1 MLRGRPWG
9 AKRQSHQPG
18 PITSRTVPDPLR
30 LKHTPTAAARR
41 TVGAP
46 HFTGHR
52 DTLSLPEH
60 AVPTQLQSPL
70 SGSPHSAAVHPR
82 PAHPRPALSSP
93 RPGPPLPKPGFRP
106 HVASRFRPQ
115 WSGSVSSGSRLHE
128 AGATHEGVHY
138 PQDPHRGQGRP
149 RASRRVRAQQ
159 PAPLRAPSLPAP
171 LAMLGVVSGEGLRSP
186 GTSPRS
192 PAPRTQGDSASPRAT
207 FGAPGTAPRRAGGDL
222 QVPQLFLV
230 GRMGRSQGPD
240 RAGIL
245 LSGLDQ
251 TFQPLSGRG
260 SLGVL
265 GKPEVFHGLAFS
277 RRVAVTLEPALPWR
291 LQWG

>member
-1 MLRGRPWG
+1 MRLDPPQTSDTSASPRDAEAVSAQREALGGQGP
-9 AKRQSHQPG
+9 KHQPG

-70 SGSPHSAAVHPR
+70 SCSPHSAAVHPR

-93 RPGPPLPKPGFRP
+93 RPGPPLPKPGSRP

-171 LAMLGVVSGEGLRSP
+171 LAVLGWSRGRGC
-186 GTSPRS
+186 GA
-192 PAPRTQGDSASPRAT
+192 PAPPHDLRHRAHRVTQR
-207 FGAPGTAPRRAGGDL
+207 L
-222 QVPQLFLV
+222 QE
-230 GRMGRSQGPD
+230 
-240 RAGIL
+240 L
-245 LSGLDQ
+245 LSGRPGLRPGGLGATSRCPSYFWWGEWGGPRGQ
-251 TFQPLSGRG
+251 IELESCSRALTRLSN
-260 SLGVL
+260 L
-265 GKPEVFHGLAFS
+265 
-277 RRVAVTLEPALPWR
+277 
-291 LQWG
+291 